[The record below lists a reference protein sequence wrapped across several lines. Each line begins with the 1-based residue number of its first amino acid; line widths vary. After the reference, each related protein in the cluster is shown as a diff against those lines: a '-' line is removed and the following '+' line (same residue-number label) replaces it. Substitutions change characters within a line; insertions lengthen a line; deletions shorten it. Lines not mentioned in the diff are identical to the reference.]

1 MVNDFVKVKC
11 PDCGN
16 EQIVFRKTATKVT
29 CHVCNSVL
37 VVPKGGV
44 GEIKG
49 EVTEVVG

>member
-1 MVNDFVKVKC
+1 MVNDFVKVRC
-11 PDCGN
+11 PDCGH
-16 EQIVFRKTATKVT
+16 EQIVFKKAATVVN
-29 CHVCNSVL
+29 CLVCNSVL